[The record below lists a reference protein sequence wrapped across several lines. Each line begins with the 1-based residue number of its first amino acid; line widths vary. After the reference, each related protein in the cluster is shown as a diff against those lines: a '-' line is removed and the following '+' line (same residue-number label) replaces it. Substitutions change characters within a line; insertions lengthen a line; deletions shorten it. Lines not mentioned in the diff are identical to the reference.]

1 MVRPQAARTWSITS
15 GLSGSPAPQT
25 SRKLTLKSDSRSW
38 MNSRHTVGGA
48 HSVVTPQRAI
58 VASRPFAS
66 KRGWLTTNTVAP
78 AFHGAKKQLHACFAQ
93 PGEEMLRWTSPGC
106 RPSQYMVD
114 KAPTGE
120 LRWLCRTSFGFAVV
134 PEVK

>member
-1 MVRPQAARTWSITS
+1 MVSPHAARTWSITS

-25 SRKLTLKSDSRSW
+25 SRKLTLKVESFSW

-48 HSVVTPQRAI
+48 QRVVTPQRPM
-58 VASRPFAS
+58 VASSALAS

-78 AFHGAKKQLHACFAQ
+78 AFQGAKKQLQACFAQ
-93 PGEEMLRWTSPGC
+93 PGEEIFRCTSPGC
-106 RPSQYMVD
+106 RPIQYIVD
-114 KAPTGE
+114 RCPIGYEA
-120 LRWLCRTSFGFAVV
+120 CVCSTSFGRAVV